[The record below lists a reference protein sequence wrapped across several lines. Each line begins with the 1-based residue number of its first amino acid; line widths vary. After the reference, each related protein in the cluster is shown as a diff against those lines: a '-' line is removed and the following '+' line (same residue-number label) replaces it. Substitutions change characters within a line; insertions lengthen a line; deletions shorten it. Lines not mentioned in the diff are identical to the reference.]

1 MSRLARICR
10 WTRERGPLWTLLWV
24 LRRAVCAGQR
34 WLLGRLDLRLAA
46 IERQRFVLGSDTVS
60 SLGNTVAENR
70 EVWNDW
76 DWSQLGEEWTEDAAD
91 FRGLD
96 PQAWKQEIIERF
108 LLAHAC
114 KGGPTLEIGP
124 GAGRWTESLLEV
136 SGSLH
141 LADIS
146 ARCLEVC
153 QQRFGSAHELAT
165 HLVEAGS
172 LDFLDDGSV
181 DFIWSYDVFVHVNP
195 MDTDAYLAEFARVLR
210 PGAKA
215 VIHHAD
221 RYTSHVERAVGFRSN
236 LSRAFFSELCKRHG
250 LRVIEQDRDHAH
262 KRGDCISVVARPER

>member
-76 DWSQLGEEWTEDAAD
+76 DWSQLGEEWTD
-91 FRGLD
+91 
-96 PQAWKQEIIERF
+96 
-108 LLAHAC
+108 
-114 KGGPTLEIGP
+114 
-124 GAGRWTESLLEV
+124 